1 MIDPRSN
8 PPYFEAQIAPQ
19 NLAAFPNKTNGNPR
33 KIHNRNFF
41 LEGPGFGDR
50 WTELLTV
57 GHL

>member
-19 NLAAFPNKTNGNPR
+19 KPTAFPNKTNGNPR
-33 KIHNRNFF
+33 KIHNLNFF
-41 LEGPGFGDR
+41 LEGPGFDDR
-50 WTELLTV
+50 WVELLAA